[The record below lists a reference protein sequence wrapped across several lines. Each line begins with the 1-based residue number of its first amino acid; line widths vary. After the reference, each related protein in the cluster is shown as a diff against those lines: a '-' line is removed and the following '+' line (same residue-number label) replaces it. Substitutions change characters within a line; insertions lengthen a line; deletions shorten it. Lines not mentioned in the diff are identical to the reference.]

1 VYRELAAPA
10 DPYGLYACVWSRF
23 EPARGVHRIV
33 PDGCMDIMW
42 HRESGAVTVAGPD
55 TRAQVGPIDPGT
67 LIAIRFNPGGGP
79 AALGIPAG
87 ALRDR
92 RVPLDELWGPSRARR
107 LADALAA
114 APSDVDAQR
123 VLTRAVNDSVG
134 EPRDDVATWVLK
146 MLRSGETVT
155 SIASTVGL
163 SERQLHR
170 RCLAA
175 FGYGPKVLHRVLRF
189 ELALRLARAGIPFAE
204 VATRAGYADQAHL
217 SREVKAL
224 SGVPLGSLTT
234 HRPVGTL

>member
-1 VYRELAAPA
+1 MYRELAAPA

-23 EPARGVHRIV
+23 EPVRSVHRIV

-42 HRESGAVTVAGPD
+42 HRESGTVRVAGPD
-55 TRAQVGPIDPGT
+55 TQAHVGPIDPGT
-67 LIAIRFNPGGGP
+67 LIGIRFSPGGGP
-79 AALGIPAG
+79 AALGIPAD
-87 ALRDR
+87 ALRDG
-92 RVPLDELWGPSRARR
+92 RVPLDQIWQPSRARR
-107 LADALAA
+107 LADALEAA
-114 APSDVDAQR
+114 SSDVDAQR
-123 VLTRAVNDSVG
+123 VLTHVVNESVG
-134 EPRDDVATWVLK
+134 EPRDNVASWVLK

-155 SIASTVGL
+155 SIAGTVGL

-204 VATRAGYADQAHL
+204 VAARAGYADQAHL

-224 SGVPLGSLTT
+224 SGVPLGSLT
-234 HRPVGTL
+234 